1 MERYNLNGYRILVAE
16 DSALIALDIEI
27 SLSELGASVFVVADQ
42 ASALHLL
49 SEKRFD
55 FAVVDLDLNGTPSK
69 LLTQELVA
77 ENCPFVIL
85 SGSTHAHAESIFGKV
100 AFLSKPFD
108 MFALAEL
115 IIRRVESY
123 TTFLCYKPRHIIG

>member
-1 MERYNLNGYRILVAE
+1 MERYSLNGYRILVAE

-49 SEKRFD
+49 LEKRFD

-77 ENCPFVIL
+77 EKCPFVIL
-85 SGSTHAHAESIFGKV
+85 SGSSQAHAESVFGKV
-100 AFLSKPFD
+100 DFLSKPFD
-108 MFALAEL
+108 MFALADL
-115 IIRRVESY
+115 IILRAEQPMIS
-123 TTFLCYKPRHIIG
+123 PRDEQQHLI

>member
-1 MERYNLNGYRILVAE
+1 MVE

-49 SEKRFD
+49 LEKRFD
-55 FAVVDLDLNGTPSK
+55 FAVVDLDLNGTASK

-77 ENCPFVIL
+77 EKCPFVIL
-85 SGSTHAHAESIFGKV
+85 SGSSQAHAESIFGKV
-100 AFLSKPFD
+100 DFLSKPFD
-108 MFALAEL
+108 MFALADL
-115 IIRRVESY
+115 IILRAEQPMIS
-123 TTFLCYKPRHIIG
+123 PRDEQQHLI